1 MISGLIIWTLVLLTG
16 GLFGFCSFSAFWY
29 WRAIK
34 ATKTVGEWGFLCA
47 TTFSLFLVTLLLF
60 RFN

>member
-1 MISGLIIWTLVLLTG
+1 MISSVIIWSLILLTG

-29 WRAIK
+29 WKAIK
-34 ATKTVGEWGFLCA
+34 ATKRTGEWGFLCA
-47 TTFSLFLVTLLLF
+47 ITFSLFLITLLLL